1 MFGIS
6 AYTQLTTFST
16 LSVKVLR
23 AIYTIFLSKRA
34 SSNEHTMDENIGSN
48 RKFNAELSDY
58 SKTHAE
64 KTGPYAPDLEV
75 DCLVV
80 GAGFGK

>member
-1 MFGIS
+1 
-6 AYTQLTTFST
+6 
-16 LSVKVLR
+16 
-23 AIYTIFLSKRA
+23 
-34 SSNEHTMDENIGSN
+34 MDENIGSN